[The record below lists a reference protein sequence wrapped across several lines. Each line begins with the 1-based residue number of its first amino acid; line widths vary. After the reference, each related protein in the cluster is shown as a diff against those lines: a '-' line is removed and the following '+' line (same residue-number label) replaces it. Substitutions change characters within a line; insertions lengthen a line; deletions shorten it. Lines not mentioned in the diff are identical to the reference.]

1 MEHPPRGRRARRG
14 SPRTGAG
21 THRRTTARPSP
32 RGRAAEQAEPLRRG
46 PAHRRREAPVRR
58 RRRIAVGLA
67 AFAIAATLVVA
78 GGLMGTVSHL
88 EGNLSTSPLHAGE
101 TPAPRE
107 SGGAMNVLL
116 IGSDSRD
123 LEDASYGEG
132 DGSRRS
138 DAMVLVHLSAD
149 DDRIDA
155 VQLPRDTLMDLPACP
170 DTGSGASKGGRGMLN
185 SALNAGPACS
195 VAAVEELTGVQID
208 HFMELDFEGF
218 IAIVDALDG
227 VPVCLPEPLEDPS
240 ADLDLPGGAQ
250 VVDGKDALALARTRH
265 AVGDGSDIA
274 RLGHQ
279 QMVMSAVV
287 QEATSSRVLSR
298 PDRLYA
304 FLDATS
310 SALTV
315 DPGLS
320 RAADLA
326 GLGTRASRV
335 DPGHITFVTMPWEPA
350 PTDHNRVV
358 PSADAAPLFAALAA
372 DEPALPQAESP
383 ESGENPE
390 QGRGSGS
397 KGDSAPDGAAESDG
411 SSEQDSAPEA
421 GRADASDSPASEDGT
436 GSRDSSAAGAS
447 PASSS
452 TARTADTDLCAG

>member
-1 MEHPPRGRRARRG
+1 
-14 SPRTGAG
+14 
-21 THRRTTARPSP
+21 
-32 RGRAAEQAEPLRRG
+32 
-46 PAHRRREAPVRR
+46 
-58 RRRIAVGLA
+58 
-67 AFAIAATLVVA
+67 
-78 GGLMGTVSHL
+78 
-88 EGNLSTSPLHAGE
+88 
-101 TPAPRE
+101 
-107 SGGAMNVLL
+107 
-116 IGSDSRD
+116 
-123 LEDASYGEG
+123 
-132 DGSRRS
+132 
-138 DAMVLVHLSAD
+138 
-149 DDRIDA
+149 
-155 VQLPRDTLMDLPACP
+155 
-170 DTGSGASKGGRGMLN
+170 MLN

-250 VVDGKDALALARTRH
+250 MVDGKDALALARTRH

-287 QEATSSRVLSR
+287 QEATSSRILSR

-315 DPGLS
+315 DPGLG

-383 ESGENPE
+383 EPGENPE
-390 QGRGSGS
+390 QGRGAGS
-397 KGDSAPDGAAESDG
+397 KGNSAPDGAAESDG

-436 GSRDSSAAGAS
+436 GSRDSSAPGAS

>member
-1 MEHPPRGRRARRG
+1 M
-14 SPRTGAG
+14 
-21 THRRTTARPSP
+21 
-32 RGRAAEQAEPLRRG
+32 EPLRASRPARRG
-46 PAHRRREAPVRR
+46 PAHRRRRARPETVRR
-58 RRRIAVGLA
+58 RRRTVGVLA
-67 AFAIAATLVVA
+67 TLALAATLVVA
-78 GGLMGTVSHL
+78 GGLLGTVTHL
-88 EGNLSTSPLHAGE
+88 EGNLATAPLRADE
-101 TPAPRE
+101 DPAPRVTD
-107 SGGAMNVLL
+107 GAMNLLL

-195 VAAVEELTGVQID
+195 VAAVEELTGVHID

-250 VVDGKDALALARTRH
+250 MVDGKDALALARTRH

-287 QEATSSRVLSR
+287 QEATSSRILSR

-315 DPGLS
+315 DPGLG

-350 PTDHNRVV
+350 PTDRNRVV
-358 PSADAAPLFAALAA
+358 PSADADGLFAALAA
-372 DEPALPQAESP
+372 DEPAFPQAESP

-397 KGDSAPDGAAESDG
+397 KGNSAPDGAAESDG

-421 GRADASDSPASEDGT
+421 GRADASDSPSSEDGT